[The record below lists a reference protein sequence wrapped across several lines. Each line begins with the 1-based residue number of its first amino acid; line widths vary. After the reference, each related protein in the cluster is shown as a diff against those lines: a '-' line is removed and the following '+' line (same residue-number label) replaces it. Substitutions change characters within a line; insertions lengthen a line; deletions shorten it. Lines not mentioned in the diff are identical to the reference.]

1 MSAVPIPAQSGTAS
15 SRAWYIDAL
24 KVIAIAAV
32 VVIHV
37 IGVKANSESDGGV
50 GWWVANALYS
60 GSRWSVPV
68 FVMASGAL
76 VLGRAGAPISIFY
89 RRRFSRLL
97 PAAVF
102 WTFAYLV
109 FAALFQSGTRD
120 PGQILASIA
129 SGRPYNHLYFL
140 PLILGLYLVAPFLS
154 RAIVSA
160 PRGVIWGAAI
170 VAIGMNTLDPVLGL
184 IAGTSATPNLVT
196 WWIPFVGYFL
206 LGYAI
211 HTATPRV
218 PRPLLAATL
227 GVAVLTQAVGL
238 WWGIGHDQVLRGYL
252 ENYLCVP
259 TVVAAMALFAIL
271 RASDQGSGSSHTT
284 LARLSVLTFGVYLCH
299 LMIAVGL
306 MHFGHLDASANILAL
321 VAVWAA
327 TLVLAF
333 GAVALAIRVPIARW
347 AVGG

>member
-1 MSAVPIPAQSGTAS
+1 VLSAVPIPAQSGTAS

-32 VVIHV
+32 AVIHV

-89 RRRFSRLL
+89 CRRFSRLL

-160 PRGVIWGAAI
+160 PRGVTWGAAI
-170 VAIGMNTLDPVLGL
+170 VAIGMNTLDPVLG
-184 IAGTSATPNLVT
+184 ADRGDVSHAEPGHVVDPVC
-196 WWIPFVGYFL
+196 WL
-206 LGYAI
+206 LP
-211 HTATPRV
+211 PRV
-218 PRPLLAATL
+218 CDPHRDATRSP
-227 GVAVLTQAVGL
+227 ATVGCNV
-238 WWGIGHDQVLRGYL
+238 GRCGPYSSRG
-252 ENYLCVP
+252 P
-259 TVVAAMALFAIL
+259 VVGD
-271 RASDQGSGSSHTT
+271 RA
-284 LARLSVLTFGVYLCH
+284 
-299 LMIAVGL
+299 
-306 MHFGHLDASANILAL
+306 
-321 VAVWAA
+321 
-327 TLVLAF
+327 
-333 GAVALAIRVPIARW
+333 
-347 AVGG
+347 